1 MIARLIRLA
10 LRGVADLGRNPL
22 AQALTLGAVTLAAFL
37 AGLFLLLVVNLN
49 QALLTAGG
57 EFVFQVYWAPETP
70 EAVLLEQWARLD
82 ALPGFQGKATYT
94 PAQALD
100 ELGLAL
106 GGDAKAIR
114 GLTGGAL
121 PPTAVVT
128 LHAPQ
133 ADPAAFVQQTLGALQ
148 GLSGVADIH
157 YSALQV
163 DLARSWQRF
172 AHTVLW
178 PLIVLLGL
186 TAALMVGNTL
196 RLSLAGRR
204 DEVDILRLV
213 GAGRWYIQLPLLV
226 GGAVQG
232 LAGGA
237 LALGLLALAHLALA
251 DLAATPPLSLEFHFL
266 PLAHCLALL
275 GGMALVGA
283 LASMVALRE

>member
-1 MIARLIRLA
+1 MIARMARLL

-22 AQALTLGAVTLAAFL
+22 AQALTLCAVTLTAFL
-37 AGLFLLLVVNLN
+37 AGLFLLLLVNLN
-49 QALLTAGG
+49 QALLSAGG
-57 EFVFQVYWAPETP
+57 DFVFQVYWAPGTP
-70 EAVLLEQWARLD
+70 EDALRDQWARLD
-82 ALPGFQGKATYT
+82 ALPGFQAKTTYT

-106 GGDAKAIR
+106 GGEAKAIG

-121 PPTAVVT
+121 PPTAVVS
-128 LHAPQ
+128 LRAPE
-133 ADPAAFVQQTLGALQ
+133 ADPAVFVQQTLSALQ
-148 GLSGVADIH
+148 GLPGVADIH

-172 AHTVLW
+172 ARTVLW
-178 PLIVLLGL
+178 PLIGLLGF
-186 TAALMVGNTL
+186 TAALVVGNTV

-251 DLAATPPLSLEFHFL
+251 DLAATPPLNMTFAFL
-266 PLAHCLALL
+266 PLGHCLALA
-275 GGMALVGA
+275 GGMALAGA
-283 LASMVALRE
+283 LASLVALRE